1 MDKRTL
7 KTITSA
13 VSGAETAIRFL
24 PGDLHQ
30 KPEYEGAFGA
40 IASVTGIVA
49 FGQAILKKDAFK
61 EHNRINTAIIL
72 CLSAASIL
80 QGVKKIKQAYSKK
93 TGKYDLMEDSMSHS

>member
-13 VSGAETAIRFL
+13 VSGAETAIRYL
-24 PGDLHQ
+24 PGNLHH

-40 IASVTGIVA
+40 VASLTGVVA
-49 FGQAILKKDAFK
+49 FGQALFKKDAFN
-61 EHNRINTAIIL
+61 EDNRINTGIIL

-80 QGVKKIKQAYSKK
+80 QGVKKIKQAYAKK
-93 TGKYDLMEDSMSHS
+93 TGNYQMMEEPMSKS

>member
-1 MDKRTL
+1 MNKNTL
-7 KTITSA
+7 KTITS
-13 VSGAETAIRFL
+13 VVNGAETAIRLL
-24 PGDLHQ
+24 PGDLHH

-49 FGQAILKKDAFK
+49 LGQALLKKDAFK

-80 QGVKKIKQAYSKK
+80 QGVKKIKQAYAKK
-93 TGKYDLMEDSMSHS
+93 TGNYDMMEESMSNS

>member
-24 PGDLHQ
+24 PGELHQ
-30 KPEYEGAFGA
+30 KPEYKGAFGA
-40 IASVTGIVA
+40 IASLTGVVA
-49 FGQAILKKDAFK
+49 LGQAILKKDAFN
-61 EHNRINTAIIL
+61 EDNRLNTAIIV

-80 QGVKKIKQAYSKK
+80 QGVKKVKQAYAK
-93 TGKYDLMEDSMSHS
+93 TTGQYEMMEDSMSKS